1 MGSFTPHF
9 YAKKFCIIIFTMTK
23 NEISNKIVEN
33 EMVMLRAIW
42 DGHKPN
48 TSDQFQSLRVE
59 NEILR
64 CLYHGEDSSHCKRQY
79 RK

>member
-1 MGSFTPHF
+1 MGSKTPHF
-9 YAKKFCIIIFTMTK
+9 YAKKFCLKINFMTK
-23 NEISNKIVEN
+23 NEISNKIVKN
-33 EMVMLRAIW
+33 EMIMARAIW

-48 TSDQFQSLRVE
+48 TSDQFQPLRVE

-64 CLYHGEDSSHCKRQY
+64 CLYYGEDSPHCKRQY